1 MKINVLIKPN
11 SKKGPQII
19 AENDGSLT
27 VFIRELAIEGKANQ
41 ATIKLVAKY
50 YNVSKTSVKIL
61 RGQTSRHKLIE
72 IEGI

>member
-19 AENDGSLT
+19 AENDDSLT
-27 VFIRELAIEGKANQ
+27 VFVRELAIEGKANQ